1 MCVVSVSSY
10 LGYVSI
16 MTDRYADIR
25 PYRDD
30 EVDEVLQRLLHSRR
44 LSQAFVAHRLRRAP
58 RWLQGLLATWLMSR
72 VRKQCSAIHDVADFQ
87 AWLERHVDHL
97 LKRTT
102 TGIEVRGIE
111 RLDPARSYLWLSN
124 HRDIAMDPTLIN
136 FALHSRGWPTSRIAI
151 GDNLLAD
158 PDIADIMRLNKSF
171 VVKRSVSGRREKL
184 QELTRLS
191 EYIRESLQQGH
202 SIWIA
207 QREGRAKDNRD
218 TTDTAVLKMLA
229 LAGRAEKLDFSHTLS
244 SMHPVPVCIQYEWDP
259 CDVLKAQEL
268 VVRSSEQ
275 PYIKQAGEDIQ
286 SIVQGLVGHKGKVV
300 VSFGQPLGIEQMTD
314 AATMAAA
321 IDAQIVSMTEHN
333 PVQQAALSLLTTHFG
348 WSVHASAN
356 PHCAD
361 ALWQRISDQSPA
373 VQERVLMT
381 YAAPY
386 LSTDEV
392 STIVD

>member
-1 MCVVSVSSY
+1 MCVVSVPPY
-10 LGYVSI
+10 HVDVSI

-25 PYRDD
+25 PYHDD

-58 RWLQGLLATWLMSR
+58 RWLQGLLAAWFMSR
-72 VRKQCSAIHDVADFQ
+72 VRKQCGVIHDVAGFQ

-102 TGIEVRGIE
+102 TNIEVRGIE
-111 RLDPARSYLWLSN
+111 QLDARRSYLWLSN

-184 QELTRLS
+184 HELTRLS

-229 LAGRAEKLDFSHTLS
+229 LAGRAEKLDFQHTLAE
-244 SMHPVPVCIQYEWDP
+244 MNPVPVCIQYEWDP

-268 VVRSSEQ
+268 VARASDQ
-275 PYIKQAGEDIQ
+275 PYVKHAHEDIQ
-286 SIVQGLVGHKGKVV
+286 SIVQGMTGQKGKVI
-300 VSFGQPLGIEQMTD
+300 VSFGQPLRAEQLVDATSMASAMDEQM
-314 AATMAAA
+314 
-321 IDAQIVSMTEHN
+321 VLMTEHN
-333 PVQQAALSLLTTHFG
+333 AVQHAALYLLTAYFG
-348 WSVHASAN
+348 WPEHPSAR
-356 PHCAD
+356 PDAAT
-361 ALWQRISDQSPA
+361 ALWQRIADQSPA
-373 VQERVLMT
+373 VQERLLTT
-381 YAAPY
+381 YAAPF
-386 LSTDEV
+386 LSPHLERD
-392 STIVD
+392 